1 MANYNLVINSRFSP
15 FSYQELLAPV
25 LQATQAHQALEEAYN
40 NIDTQGENIGSKIN
54 KDLDPTAYKRYQDY
68 KQALDAQADELAK
81 HGLNVGSRRAL
92 FKVRSDFAKN
102 IMPIQEAITRRRQLA
117 EEQRKALL
125 SNPTLFFQRDFTTL
139 NNTSSLDRFLEN
151 PEYDYG
157 DRASGALIEQQVGEA
172 VSNLK
177 TWLRSKGRL
186 KGVGIP
192 YQYEQLVQYGF
203 KPEEILNAIQNPS
216 EGDPILTK
224 IVNDTLQASGI
235 LDWGSPQQIKEATAF
250 ANRGLWKSVG
260 ETKIQNYTDQY
271 GMSSALAREAEA
283 RAAARE
289 AAREAARAANDDLI
303 RNSGIPIDLPELT
316 FPGDSDSDNP
326 AMSLVISDG
335 DSPPFANM
343 RTRREGRQLVFSDL
357 GIPNEKGAKLRNSR
371 IINVPVGF
379 YSQDVSTFYDFY
391 YINKDTNSHN
401 FSTLNPFGNANKKR
415 YKTRPMYLW
424 DDNGKILSKNQFIN
438 QKGNDLAAK
447 NNLNWYWD
455 KKIVPFLRAAGFSD
469 KQIIAGNITKKDLAA
484 ARDNIYARGSTKS
497 MHAVAISLTDNNKA
511 MERILGRTSQ
521 GDKVSIYKVTGVDNN
536 GTIRHNNKKMDLDDF
551 RDNEGKI
558 LGSPQF
564 FAAPSGQILIKTIGD
579 DNAGMYVV
587 DAKAISPNL
596 GASAQINMDNL
607 QRLQAQK
614 QEVIQYLIDQG
625 MTQQEAM
632 EAFALSRDGR
642 LIDRA
647 IDQNGGAFVKSIANV
662 ISWEAKNPTYNTVTS
677 GE

>member
-40 NIDTQGENIGSKIN
+40 NIDTQGESIGSKIN

-117 EEQRKALL
+117 EEQRKASL

-139 NNTSSLDRFLEN
+139 NDASSLDRFLEN

-289 AAREAARAANDDLI
+289 AARAANDDLI
-303 RNSGIPIDLPELT
+303 RNSGIPIDLQELT
-316 FPGDSDSDNP
+316 FPGDSDNP
-326 AMSLVISDG
+326 AMSLVKG
-335 DSPPFANM
+335 TTEWPATPNSPGV
-343 RTRREGRQLVFSDL
+343 THLRRVDKNAQLMFSDL
-357 GIPNEKGAKLRNSR
+357 GIPNEKGAKLGNNRR
-371 IINVPVGF
+371 IDVPVGF
-379 YSQDVSTFYDFY
+379 QNGTTFYNFY
-391 YINKDTNSHN
+391 YYNKPGSHSHN
-401 FSTLNPFGNANKKR
+401 FSTLNPSYEAQR
-415 YKTRPMYLW
+415 RIHQTQSMQLW
-424 DDNGKILSKNQFIN
+424 DGNGKILSKNQFIN
-438 QKGNDLAAK
+438 QKGNNLAAT

-484 ARDNIYARGSTKS
+484 ARDNIYTMGSPKS

-511 MERILGRTSQ
+511 MERVLGRTSQ

-536 GTIRHNNKKMDLDDF
+536 GTILHNNKKMNLDDF
-551 RDNEGKI
+551 RDDEDKI
-558 LGSPQF
+558 LGNPQF
-564 FAAPSGQILIKTIGD
+564 FAAPNGQILIKTTGD

-587 DAKAISPNL
+587 DTKAISQNL
-596 GASAQINMDNL
+596 GKSAQINMDNL

-614 QEVIQYLIDQG
+614 QRAIQYYMSLG
-625 MTQQEAM
+625 MDSQEAM

-642 LIDRA
+642 LIDQA
-647 IDQNGGAFVKSIANV
+647 IDQYGGAFVKSIANA

>member
-40 NIDTQGENIGSKIN
+40 NIDTQGESIGSKIN

-125 SNPTLFFQRDFTTL
+125 SDPTLVFERDFTTL
-139 NNTSSLDRFLEN
+139 NEKGSLDRFLEN

-157 DRASGALIEQQVGEA
+157 RSVSGALVERQVGDIA
-172 VSNLK
+172 SNLK
-177 TWLRSKGRL
+177 TWLRSRGKL
-186 KGVGIP
+186 QGVGIP
-192 YQYEQLVQYGF
+192 YQYERLIQYGF
-203 KPEEILNAIQNPS
+203 TPEEILAALENPA
-216 EGDPILTK
+216 EGNQVLAQIAGAAMD
-224 IVNDTLQASGI
+224 ASGI
-235 LDWGSPQQIKEATAF
+235 LDWGTLEQKNKIGIF
-250 ANRGLWKSVG
+250 AGRGLWKSVG

-289 AAREAARAANDDLI
+289 AARAANDDLI

-316 FPGDSDSDNP
+316 FPGNSDNP
-326 AMSLVISDG
+326 NMGLIKSG
-335 DSPPFANM
+335 ANAFE
-343 RTRREGRQLVFSDL
+343 RYRIKGVQLTFSDL
-357 GIPNEKGAKLRNSR
+357 GIPNEKGAKSR
-371 IINVPVGF
+371 GSNLINVPAVVVDGNTYHDF
-379 YSQDVSTFYDFY
+379 YSKTKFRNVSAIYPQ
-391 YINKDTNSHN
+391 SP
-401 FSTLNPFGNANKKR
+401 SGKR
-415 YKTRPMYLW
+415 LGKRLGEMLPMKLW

-438 QKGNDLAAK
+438 QKGNNLAAT

-469 KQIIAGNITKKDLAA
+469 QTIALANITKSDLAA
-484 ARDNIYARGSTKS
+484 ARDNIYTMGSPKS
-497 MHAVAISLTDNNKA
+497 MHAVAINLTDNAKA
-511 MERILGRTSQ
+511 MERVLGRVSNGNQ
-521 GDKVSIYKVTGVDNN
+521 VSIYKVTGVDNN

-551 RDNEGKI
+551 RDDEGKI

-564 FAAPSGQILIKTIGD
+564 FATPKGQIVIKTTGD

-596 GASAQINMDNL
+596 GASAYFNMDNL

-614 QEVIQYLIDQG
+614 QRAIQYLIDQG
-625 MTQQEAM
+625 MSQQEAM
-632 EAFALSRDGR
+632 EAFALSDNGR

>member
-40 NIDTQGENIGSKIN
+40 NIDTQGESIGSKIN

-177 TWLRSKGRL
+177 TWLRSKGKL

-289 AAREAARAANDDLI
+289 AERQKQAQLNSIAINPLNIYSSRERSEDEKRYNDNMKYYSKYFYKDNGQWKMTQAGWKEYNRKVEGTTGDTMVTPEGTTILTNVKTVYYDSPFKKFMNSI
-303 RNSGIPIDLPELT
+303 GFSGIGSK
-316 FPGDSDSDNP
+316 FG
-326 AMSLVISDG
+326 
-335 DSPPFANM
+335 
-343 RTRREGRQLVFSDL
+343 
-357 GIPNEKGAKLRNSR
+357 PN
-371 IINVPVGF
+371 
-379 YSQDVSTFYDFY
+379 Q
-391 YINKDTNSHN
+391 
-401 FSTLNPFGNANKKR
+401 
-415 YKTRPMYLW
+415 
-424 DDNGKILSKNQFIN
+424 
-438 QKGNDLAAK
+438 AK
-447 NNLNWYWD
+447 NAGATWGRYSGES
-455 KKIVPFLRAAGFSD
+455 PAAGTARYDATKVTEFDYPIASSQQGDMKDAIMTANRGFSLREVD
-469 KQIIAGNITKKDLAA
+469 YDNKSRQFRDTGEEITMKDLK
-484 ARDNIYARGSTKS
+484 N
-497 MHAVAISLTDNNKA
+497 
-511 MERILGRTSQ
+511 
-521 GDKVSIYKVTGVDNN
+521 DKYKVTATRFSPYGNTVM
-536 GTIRHNNKKMDLDDF
+536 IQDDEGNVRRF
-551 RDNEGKI
+551 RMPAGINITNE
-558 LGSPQF
+558 QNRDRAM
-564 FAAPSGQILIKTIGD
+564 AA
-579 DNAGMYVV
+579 
-587 DAKAISPNL
+587 
-596 GASAQINMDNL
+596 
-607 QRLQAQK
+607 AQK
-614 QEVIQYLIDQG
+614 WQDVINTGKYTDSRGVEHTATADEIAMAQQNYVSSLQQAYLFHSQLGVQNKTKEQEFQPYG
-625 MTQQEAM
+625 
-632 EAFALSRDGR
+632 
-642 LIDRA
+642 
-647 IDQNGGAFVKSIANV
+647 
-662 ISWEAKNPTYNTVTS
+662 Y
-677 GE
+677 